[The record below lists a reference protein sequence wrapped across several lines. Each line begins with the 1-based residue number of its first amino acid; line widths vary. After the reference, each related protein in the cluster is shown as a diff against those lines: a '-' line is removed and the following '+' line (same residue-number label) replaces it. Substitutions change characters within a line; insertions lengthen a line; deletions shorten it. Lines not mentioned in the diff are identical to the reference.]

1 MTVTRKT
8 AAAALFVCALA
19 TATTTYGDEVL
30 FKNGD
35 RLTGT
40 IVTADGGKLTIKTAV
55 AGEVKVDL
63 KDVQTFR
70 TDQPVDLR
78 MSNGSV
84 IKDKVV
90 PATQPGTVE
99 TAGAGT
105 VQTTGTTAPAP
116 AAPQPVEL
124 ADIKKI
130 NPPPVAWTGSIR
142 AGGLIARG
150 NTNTDSLNV
159 GADATRR
166 TDDDRTTLNAGYFFG
181 REKNANAPATADGH
195 PWNTTT
201 NNWFA
206 QGKYDYFFAPKW
218 YAYGLMRVEQDEI
231 ADLDL
236 RLTPGIGLGY
246 QWVETPDFKFSTEGG
261 LSWVYENYSTGRTD
275 EHFAARLAYHLD
287 KKINDRVALFHNFEY
302 LPSVEDVGDYNFNA
316 DVGMRVGLTAR
327 WFTELKAE
335 WRYDSTPAK
344 GKSTDDTR
352 YILSL
357 GWTF

>member
-8 AAAALFVCALA
+8 AARSALIVCALA
-19 TATTTYGDEVL
+19 CAATTTTTYADEVL

-40 IVTADGGKLTIKTAV
+40 ILTAEGGKLTIKTTV

-70 TDQPVDLR
+70 SDAPVDFRL
-78 MSNGSV
+78 SDGTV

-90 PATQPGTVE
+90 PATQPGVVE
-99 TAGAGT
+99 TAGTGT
-105 VQTTGTTAPAP
+105 VQTTAATTPAP
-116 AAPQPVEL
+116 ALPQPVAL
-124 ADIKKI
+124 ADVKKI

-142 AGGLIARG
+142 AGALLTTG
-150 NTNTDSLNV
+150 NSNTESVNV

-166 TDDDRTTLNAGYFFG
+166 TDDDRTSFAGGYFFG
-181 REKNANAPATADGH
+181 REKSTSTGL
-195 PWNTTT
+195 WSTTT

-218 YAYGLMRVEQDEI
+218 YAYGIMRVEQDQV

-236 RLTPGIGLGY
+236 RLMPGVGVGY
-246 QWVETPDFKFSTEGG
+246 QWVERPDLKFSTEAGVT
-261 LSWVYENYSTGRTD
+261 WVYERYATDQTD
-275 EHFAARLAYHLD
+275 EHIAARLAYHLE
-287 KKINDRVALFHNFEY
+287 KKINDRVDLFHNLEY
-302 LPSVEDVGDYNFNA
+302 LPSVQDIGDYNINA
-316 DVGMRVGLTAR
+316 DLGLRFAFTAR
-327 WFTELKAE
+327 MFSEAKAV
-335 WRYDSTPAK
+335 WQYDSTPAK
-344 GKSTDDTR
+344 GKSPDDTR